1 MQFIVVLAMALL
13 LGCSPNNQEVVV
25 EDARQIPNGPITTPP
40 PLNVPDNPDNIGLE
54 ILEDQILLD
63 LNTLSDN
70 DRLNARYLVGCNY
83 YNEGQKDLSDIR
95 AGIDV
100 GINSISTETQLE
112 RVAAIGVG
120 SCIYRVD
127 IDSYGITRGE
137 WQKIEGELLLDFVT
151 ESVRGQQIQFLT
163 QALKPYVFA
172 SDFFTTTTQAD
183 ALTVNNGLYY
193 DLVEQ
198 PAKLADF
205 FASIGVNVQAEF
217 DAEDAVLAGFS
228 ASQIA
233 LQKTRSIQVLES
245 DDGFVITTYDSALSD
260 TDSHFVNPFPKE
272 ATIAQGVRRSNKIF
286 KFTAQEHI
294 YNLPNGMLG
303 YRLNGA
309 AGIAETVAP
318 NDVVINL
325 NATASG
331 LDPSIFLGN
340 CAHCHSTL
348 NPMIQFT
355 DQLSSHISN
364 QGAFDALEKEL
375 SDVFFNQTIMEGR
388 LRRVE
393 SEYQDS
399 LRRLGASDPGD
410 QDSLGKNMIT
420 PFRQEM
426 DANQVAGYLLMP
438 LQTFVQRLRGSN
450 LSSQIFGNLLSG
462 GTVGLGV
469 LSANFDQLVEDVGAY
484 KDTSL

>member
-1 MQFIVVLAMALL
+1 MKFIAILVMVSL
-13 LGCSPNNQEVVV
+13 LGCSPDNQEVVV
-25 EDARQIPNGPITTPP
+25 EDARRIPSGPIATPP
-40 PLNVPDNPDNIGLE
+40 PLDVPDNPENVDLD

-70 DRLNARYLVGCNY
+70 DRLNARYLVACNF
-83 YNEGQKDLSDIR
+83 YNEGSRSLNDVQ
-95 AGIDV
+95 AGVDV
-100 GINSISTETQLE
+100 GMNSISTETQLE
-112 RVAAIGVG
+112 RVAAIGAG

-151 ESVRGQQIQFLT
+151 ESIRGQQIQFLT

-172 SDFFTTTTQAD
+172 SDFFTTVTQAD

-198 PAKLADF
+198 PAQLVAF
-205 FASIGVNVQAEF
+205 FASLGVNVQAEF
-217 DAEDAVLAGFS
+217 DDENAVLAGFS
-228 ASQIA
+228 QSQIA
-233 LQKTRSIQVLES
+233 LQKTRSIQTLES

-260 TDSHFVNPFPKE
+260 QDSHFLNPFPHE
-272 ATIAQGVRRSNKIF
+272 AAVAQGVNRSDKVF
-286 KFTAQEHI
+286 EFAAQEHI

-303 YRLNGA
+303 YRLNGSS
-309 AGIAETVAP
+309 GNAETFAP

-331 LDPSIFLGN
+331 LDPTIFIGS
-340 CAHCHSTL
+340 CANCHSTL
-348 NPMIQFT
+348 NPMLQFT
-355 DQLSSHISN
+355 DQIAQHIVN

-375 SDVFFNQTIMEGR
+375 ADVFFNPSVMEGR
-388 LRRVE
+388 LRRVV

-410 QDSLGKNMIT
+410 QDSLGKNIIT

-426 DANQVAGYLLMP
+426 DANQVAGFLLMP
-438 LQTFVQRLRGSN
+438 LPTFVQRLRGSN
-450 LSSQIFGNLLSG
+450 DSSQIFGNLLSG